1 MRTSA
6 QSRGHGSP
14 RGGPPRTVNVQTGIT
29 FAGHCRLVVVVRTG
43 TFQAET
49 RGTERAG
56 RNVNFPYLPPL
67 GVFVGPVEIRTN
79 TAAIDRRMAHSRL
92 SGFRRARR
100 FGGDFP
106 GEHFRHFVRTLA
118 ALS

>member
-49 RGTERAG
+49 RGTERKFS
-56 RNVNFPYLPPL
+56 VPPPL
-67 GVFVGPVEIRTN
+67 GVFVPHFGPVEIRTN